1 MNYNDIKF
9 YNKILLKIDL
19 ALESYE
25 DFYGSKIEG
34 LTELRKELKDFR
46 LTKEKMTEE
55 EKYVNT
61 KRLVEAYIKL
71 IETKIGKDKF
81 EFYDD
86 GDVLCKVNN

>member
-9 YNKILLKIDL
+9 YNKRLLKIDL

-61 KRLVEAYIKL
+61 KRLVETYIKL

-81 EFYDD
+81 VFYDD
-86 GDVLCKVNN
+86 GDVLCKLNN

>member
-1 MNYNDIKF
+1 MNYNDVKF
-9 YNKILLKIDL
+9 YNKRLLKMDL

-25 DFYGSKIEG
+25 DFYDVKIDE
-34 LTELRKELKDFR
+34 LSELRKKLKDFR
-46 LTKEKMTEE
+46 LTKDKMTEE

-61 KRLVEAYIKL
+61 KKLVEDYIKL

-86 GDVLCKVNN
+86 GDVLCKVK

>member
-9 YNKILLKIDL
+9 YNKRLLKIDL

-55 EKYVNT
+55 KYVNT

>member
-9 YNKILLKIDL
+9 YNKRLLKIDL

-46 LTKEKMTEE
+46 LTKERMTEE

>member
-9 YNKILLKIDL
+9 YNKRLLKIDL

-25 DFYGSKIEG
+25 DFYGVKIDE
-34 LTELRKELKDFR
+34 LSELRKELKDFR
-46 LTKEKMTEE
+46 LTKDKMTEE

-86 GDVLCKVNN
+86 GDVLCKLNN

>member
-9 YNKILLKIDL
+9 YNKRLLKIDL

-25 DFYGSKIEG
+25 DFYGVKIDE
-34 LTELRKELKDFR
+34 LSELRKELKDFR
-46 LTKEKMTEE
+46 LTKDKMSEE

-86 GDVLCKVNN
+86 GDVLCKLNN

>member
-9 YNKILLKIDL
+9 YNKRLLKIDF

>member
-1 MNYNDIKF
+1 MNYNDVKF
-9 YNKILLKIDL
+9 YNKRLLKIDL

-34 LTELRKELKDFR
+34 LSELRKELKDFR
-46 LTKEKMTEE
+46 LMKEKMTEE

-61 KRLVEAYIKL
+61 KRLVDAYIKL
-71 IETKIGKDKF
+71 IESEIGKDKF

>member
-9 YNKILLKIDL
+9 YNKRLLKIDL

-25 DFYGSKIEG
+25 DFDGSKIEG

>member
-9 YNKILLKIDL
+9 YNKRLLKIDL

-46 LTKEKMTEE
+46 LTKVKMTEE

>member
-9 YNKILLKIDL
+9 YNKRLLKIDL

-25 DFYGSKIEG
+25 DFYGRKIEG

>member
-1 MNYNDIKF
+1 
-9 YNKILLKIDL
+9 
-19 ALESYE
+19 
-25 DFYGSKIEG
+25 
-34 LTELRKELKDFR
+34 
-46 LTKEKMTEE
+46 MTEE

-61 KRLVEAYIKL
+61 KRLVETYIKL

>member
-9 YNKILLKIDL
+9 YNKRLLKIDL

-34 LTELRKELKDFR
+34 LTELRKELKNFR

>member
-9 YNKILLKIDL
+9 YNKRLLKIDL

-71 IETKIGKDKF
+71 IETKIEKDKF

>member
-9 YNKILLKIDL
+9 YNKRLLKIDL

-25 DFYGSKIEG
+25 DFYDVKIDE
-34 LTELRKELKDFR
+34 LSELRKELKDFR
-46 LTKEKMTEE
+46 LMKEKMTEK

-81 EFYDD
+81 VFYDD
-86 GDVLCKVNN
+86 GDVLCKLNN

>member
-9 YNKILLKIDL
+9 YNKRLLKIDL

-25 DFYGSKIEG
+25 DFYGVKINE
-34 LTELRKELKDFR
+34 LSELRKELKDFR
-46 LTKEKMTEE
+46 LTKDKMTEE

-86 GDVLCKVNN
+86 GDVLCKLNN

>member
-9 YNKILLKIDL
+9 YNKRLLKIDL

-46 LTKEKMTEE
+46 LTKEKKTEE

>member
-9 YNKILLKIDL
+9 YNKRLLKIDL

>member
-1 MNYNDIKF
+1 MNYNDIKI
-9 YNKILLKIDL
+9 YNKRLLKIDL

>member
-9 YNKILLKIDL
+9 YNKRLLKIDL

-25 DFYGSKIEG
+25 NFYGVRIDELS
-34 LTELRKELKDFR
+34 ELRKELKDFR
-46 LTKEKMTEE
+46 LTKDKMTEE

-86 GDVLCKVNN
+86 GDVLCKVK

>member
-9 YNKILLKIDL
+9 YNKRLLKIDL
-19 ALESYE
+19 ALESFE

>member
-9 YNKILLKIDL
+9 YNKRLLKIDL

-25 DFYGSKIEG
+25 DFYGVKIDE
-34 LTELRKELKDFR
+34 LSELRKELKDFR
-46 LTKEKMTEE
+46 LTKDKMTEE

-81 EFYDD
+81 EFYDN
-86 GDVLCKVNN
+86 GDVLCKLNN